1 MDILLVEDNLGDIGL
16 IKLCFKKLSLLNKL
30 QIVNDGIQAIEYL
43 KHQGKYV
50 GSTLPSLILL
60 DLNLPKKNGHEVLEE
75 IKKDNDIKNIPVV
88 MLTTSSSES
97 DINKSYSLGVNSYI
111 IKPID
116 FDRFMEIMEMIAK
129 YWLNIVRLP
138 D

>member
-1 MDILLVEDNLGDIGL
+1 M
-16 IKLCFKKLSLLNKL
+16 IKLCFKKLGLLNTLK
-30 QIVNDGIQAIEYL
+30 IVSDGIQAIDYL

-50 GSTLPSLILL
+50 DSTVPSLILL

-75 IKKDNDIKNIPVV
+75 IKKDTNLKNIPVV

-116 FDRFMEIMEMIAK
+116 FDRFMEIIETIAK
-129 YWLNIVRLP
+129 YWLNIVKLP

>member
-16 IKLCFKKLSLLNKL
+16 IKLCFKKLGLLNTL
-30 QIVNDGIQAIEYL
+30 QIVSDGIQAIDYL
-43 KHQGKYV
+43 KHQGKYIDSNV
-50 GSTLPSLILL
+50 PSLILL

-75 IKKDNDIKNIPVV
+75 IKKDTNLKNIPVV

-116 FDRFMEIMEMIAK
+116 FDRFMEIIETIAK
-129 YWLNIVRLP
+129 YWLNIVKLP